1 MASYKTFVHLFF
13 IFTLQFKINFQ
24 FQNNH
29 KYHTWTRERLEISL
43 ASINIWG
50 VLRCCACVGGEH
62 NSKQLQ
68 LAREYYIIA
77 EIMGSKD
84 STG

>member
-1 MASYKTFVHLFF
+1 MDK
-13 IFTLQFKINFQ
+13 
-24 FQNNH
+24 
-29 KYHTWTRERLEISL
+29 REIRDKS
-43 ASINIWG
+43 SFNQYMGG
-50 VLRCCACVGGEH
+50 VLRCCACAGGMH

-68 LAREYYIIA
+68 LAGGYYIIA